1 MDRATLVIDGVEI
14 TPAMVDAGVRVL
26 HASGLVDYPASA
38 DALVVREVL
47 RKALLNRKS
56 GPQNSKADC

>member
-26 HASGLVDYPASA
+26 HASGLERCEVCWNRFGIPKSA
-38 DALVVREVL
+38 VI
-47 RKALLNRKS
+47 
-56 GPQNSKADC
+56 